1 MQIYRVKV
9 NKNACIGCGIC
20 YISCP
25 INFNQLK
32 EMGYLSQENAII
44 LVKNGMAYDIFT
56 IDRATNCDGC
66 GVCIKY
72 CPVGALQIEIME
84 VKEV

>member
-1 MQIYRVKV
+1 MQIYRIKV
-9 NKNACIGCGIC
+9 NKNACIGCNIC
-20 YISCP
+20 VTSCP

-32 EMGYLSQENAII
+32 EMGYLTQENAII
-44 LVKNGMAYDIFT
+44 LVKNGMAYDIYEERRKF
-56 IDRATNCDGC
+56 NCDGC
-66 GVCIKY
+66 GVCQKF